1 MTPEPT
7 RRESSGDRAVT
18 GATGLTLILPLHD
31 EAAALGAGLSAL
43 REHLEG
49 LKMSDG
55 FEYEILLVENGSS
68 DGTFE
73 IATRLADPRTRVIR
87 LEDRGLGL
95 AIRRGIEESR
105 MPWSMFYAID
115 VPFGTGIIAESLRR
129 AVSIGPS
136 MVIGSKAHPDSHV
149 RRPLARSLV
158 SGALSLALRVLFG
171 LGVGD
176 TQGSQLFW
184 TSAARAELA
193 RLRSPGAFFQV
204 QLVLAMQRRGLPVV
218 EIPVDYEERG
228 RASRMKIFRDSRR
241 AFTDLWRER
250 FPRSAR

>member
-7 RRESSGDRAVT
+7 RRESGGDRTIAS
-18 GATGLTLILPLHD
+18 ATGLTLILPLHD
-31 EAAALGAGLSAL
+31 EAAALEVGLASL

-49 LKMSDG
+49 LRVSDG
-55 FEYEILLVENGSS
+55 LDYEILLVENGSS
-68 DGTFE
+68 DGTFDV
-73 IATRLADPRTRVIR
+73 ATRFADARTRVLR

-129 AVSIGPS
+129 AAPIGPS

-158 SGALSLALRVLFG
+158 SRALSLALRMLFG

-184 TSAARAELA
+184 TSAARSELA
-193 RLRSPGAFFQV
+193 RLRPPGAFFQV
-204 QLVLAMQRRGLPVV
+204 QLVLAMQRQGLPVV

-228 RASRMKIFRDSRR
+228 RASRMKILRDSWR
-241 AFTDLWRER
+241 ALGDLWRER
-250 FPRSAR
+250 FARSSR